1 MNKIGVI
8 LAACALSLA
17 SASAQTTMLP
27 SIIETLV
34 GPAPAPAVTEYQLQQ
49 YLLDRIPALPQ
60 PTTAQQWT
68 AEEARL
74 RDHILNDVVFH
85 GWPRAW
91 VDAPPHFEPA
101 GVIETGHGYRIRKYR
116 YEIVPGFIST
126 ALLYEPENLSGR
138 APAVLNLLGH
148 EPEGIAVEYE
158 QKRCINLAKR
168 GIIALNLSWMEFGE
182 LSQPENAHDYAAD
195 LDLVGSNA
203 AGLFYLSMRRGLD
216 FLSASAEVD
225 PSRIGVTGLSGGGW
239 QTVVLSALDP
249 RVAVSVEVAGVG
261 SRESNLTRP
270 KDTDEIEE
278 DAPDLM
284 RGVDYPEFIAMRA
297 PRPTLL
303 VHNAVDSCCFRA
315 PLVKPYLYDNV
326 KPFFATYGAADN
338 LAWHMNFD
346 PGVHNYQ
353 LDNRTQAYRFFTE
366 HFHLPVADSEIFSDA
381 EIHTAQE
388 LAAGVPAGN
397 QTVLGLARSMAAQ
410 IHRDP
415 IPAEGAELE
424 HWAQT
429 QRERLTSMVRYHKV
443 SVLRALRTEN
453 SRGMDFQSLS
463 YRFDLSSTISA
474 YGMWFKEDHS
484 PAAEPV
490 TVVLNDDGYKAAG
503 QQVYDNLS
511 SGHDVLALDLLFT
524 GAARPDAS
532 GSAAWQLLVESSG
545 ERCLGLE
552 AAQLLSVVH
561 WLHDEGGAR
570 DVQVQTKGIR
580 SQVVALIAAAL
591 DPAAFSSLSTEGG
604 MHSLS
609 WLLDKPVPFRA
620 APDLFCL
627 DLYKD
632 FDVDSLIALA
642 APVKITQNNVV
653 DR

>member
-1 MNKIGVI
+1 MTKTGVI
-8 LAACALSLA
+8 IAAYALGVVGA
-17 SASAQTTMLP
+17 GAQTTMLP
-27 SIIETLV
+27 SITETLA
-34 GPAPAPAVTEYQLQQ
+34 GPTAASAITEYQLQQ
-49 YLLDRIPALPQ
+49 YLMDRIPALPQ
-60 PTTAQQWT
+60 TTTAQQWT

-74 RDHILNDVVFH
+74 REHILNDVAFH

-91 VDAPPHFEPA
+91 IEVPPHFEPA
-101 GVIETGHGYRIRKYR
+101 GVIETGHGYRILKYR

-126 ALLYEPENLSGR
+126 ALLYEPENLRGR

-148 EPEGIAVEYE
+148 EPGGIAVEYE

-168 GIIALNLSWMEFGE
+168 GIVALNLSWMEFGE

-203 AGLFYLSMRRGLD
+203 LGLFYLSMRRGLD
-216 FLSASAEVD
+216 FLAASPEVD

-239 QTVVLSALDP
+239 QTVLLSALDP

-261 SRESNLTRP
+261 SRESNLTHP
-270 KDTDEIEE
+270 KDTYEIEE

-284 RGVDYPEFIAMRA
+284 QGFDYPEFIAMRA
-297 PRPTLL
+297 PHPTLL

-326 KPFFATYGAADN
+326 KPFFAMYGAGGN
-338 LAWHMNFD
+338 LAWHMNVD

-353 LDNRTQAYRFFTE
+353 IDNRTQAYRFFTE
-366 HFHLPVADSEIFSDA
+366 HFHMPVADSEIFSDA

-388 LAAGVPAGN
+388 LAVGVPAGN
-397 QTVLGLARSMAAQ
+397 QTVLGLAKSFAGQ

-415 IPAEGAELE
+415 VPAEGAERGR
-424 HWAQT
+424 WAQT
-429 QRERLTSMVRYHKV
+429 KREQLTSVVRYHEV
-443 SVLRALRTEN
+443 SVARALRMEN
-453 SRGMDFQSLS
+453 SKGVNFQSLL
-463 YRFDLSSTISA
+463 YRFDQSNGISA

-484 PAAEPV
+484 PDAEPI
-490 TVVLNDDGYKAAG
+490 TVVLNDDGYKAAA

-524 GAARPDAS
+524 GVSRPDTS
-532 GSAAWQLLVESSG
+532 DSSDWEVLVDSSG

-552 AAQLLSVVH
+552 AAQLLSVVQ
-561 WLHDEGGAR
+561 WLHSENEGR
-570 DVQVQTKGIR
+570 EVQLQTKGIR

-591 DPAAFSSLSTEGG
+591 NPGAFSRLVTEGG
-604 MHSLS
+604 MHSLG

-632 FDVDSLIALA
+632 FDINSLGALA
-642 APVKITQNNVV
+642 APLKVAQAGFV
-653 DR
+653 DQ

>member
-1 MNKIGVI
+1 MIKIGVI
-8 LAACALSLA
+8 VAACALGVA

-27 SIIETLV
+27 SIVETLAA
-34 GPAPAPAVTEYQLQQ
+34 PAPAPAVTEYQLQQ
-49 YLLDRIPALPQ
+49 YLLQRIPALPQ
-60 PTTAQQWT
+60 PTTAQQWST
-68 AEEARL
+68 EESRL
-74 RDHILNDVVFH
+74 RTHILNDVAYH
-85 GWPRAW
+85 GWPQAW
-91 VDAPPHFEPA
+91 IDAAPHFEPM

-116 YEIVPGFIST
+116 YEIVPGFTST

-148 EPEGIAVEYE
+148 EPEGTAVEYE

-168 GIIALNLSWMEFGE
+168 GIIALNLSWMEFGD
-182 LSQPENAHDYAAD
+182 LAQPENAHDYAAD

-203 AGLFYLSMRRGLD
+203 LGLFYLAMKRGLD
-216 FLSASAEVD
+216 FLAASAEVD

-261 SRESNLTRP
+261 SRESNLTNP
-270 KDTDEIEE
+270 KDTYEIEE

-284 RGVDYPEFIAMRA
+284 QGFDYPEFIAMRA

-315 PLVKPYLYDNV
+315 PLVKPDLYDNV
-326 KPFFATYGAADN
+326 KPFFAMYGEADN
-338 LAWHMNFD
+338 LAWHTNFD

-366 HFHLPVADSEIFSDA
+366 HFHLPVADNEIFSDA

-388 LAAGVPAGN
+388 LAIGVPAGN
-397 QTVLGLARSMAAQ
+397 QTVLGLARSFAAQ

-415 IPAEGAELE
+415 IPAEGAERTR
-424 HWAQT
+424 WTQT
-429 QRERLTSMVRYHKV
+429 QREQLTSVVRYHKV
-443 SVLRALRTEN
+443 SVVRALRTAN
-453 SRGMDFQSLS
+453 SKGMDFQSLS
-463 YRFDLSSTISA
+463 YRFDQSNGISA
-474 YGMWFKEDHS
+474 YGMWFKQDHS

-490 TVVLNDDGYKAAG
+490 TVVLNDEGYKAAG

-524 GAARPDAS
+524 GASRPDAS
-532 GSAAWQLLVESSG
+532 DSSDWEVLVDSSG

-552 AAQLLSVVH
+552 AAQLLSIVQ
-561 WLHDEGGAR
+561 WLHSEGGAR

-591 DPAAFSSLSTEGG
+591 DPAAFSNLSTEGG

-609 WLLDKPVPFRA
+609 WLLEKPVPFRS

-632 FDVDSLIALA
+632 FDIDSLSALA
-642 APVKITQNNVV
+642 APLKIAATSVV
-653 DR
+653 GQ

>member
-1 MNKIGVI
+1 MNKMRVI
-8 LAACALSLA
+8 VAACALGVS
-17 SASAQTTMLP
+17 SAGAQTTMLP
-27 SIIETLV
+27 SITETLS
-34 GPAPAPAVTEYQLQQ
+34 GPAPAPAITEYQLQQ
-49 YLLDRIPALPQ
+49 YLMDRIPALPQ
-60 PTTAQQWT
+60 PATAQQWT

-91 VDAPPHFEPA
+91 VDAPPHFEPM
-101 GVIETGHGYRIRKYR
+101 GVVETGHGYRIRKYR
-116 YEIVPGFIST
+116 YEIVPSFMST

-148 EPEGIAVEYE
+148 EPDGIAVEYE
-158 QKRCINLAKR
+158 QKRCINLARR
-168 GIIALNLSWMEFGE
+168 GIVALSLSWMAFGD
-182 LSQPENAHDYAAD
+182 LAQPENAHDYAAG
-195 LDLVGSNA
+195 LNLVGSNA

-216 FLSASAEVD
+216 FLAASTEVD

-261 SRESNLTRP
+261 SRESNLTHPR
-270 KDTDEIEE
+270 DTDEIEE

-284 RGVDYPEFIAMRA
+284 RGFDYPEFIAMRA

-326 KPFFATYGAADN
+326 KPFFAKYGAADN

-366 HFHLPVADSEIFSDA
+366 HFHMPVAESEIFSDA
-381 EIHTAQE
+381 EIHSAQE
-388 LAAGVPAGN
+388 LAVGVPAGN
-397 QTVLGLARSMAAQ
+397 QTVLGLARSFAGQ

-415 IPAEGAELE
+415 IPADGAERAR
-424 HWAQT
+424 WTQT
-429 QRERLTSMVRYHKV
+429 QRELLTSVVRYHKV
-443 SVLRALRTEN
+443 SVVRALRTAN
-453 SRGMDFQSLS
+453 SKGMDFQSLS
-463 YRFDLSSTISA
+463 YRFDQSNGISA
-474 YGMWFKEDHS
+474 YATWFKEDHS

-503 QQVYDNLS
+503 QQVYDSLS

-524 GAARPDAS
+524 GATRPDVS
-532 GSAAWQLLVESSG
+532 DSADWALLVSSSG

-552 AAQLLSVVH
+552 AAQLLAIVQ
-561 WLHDEGGAR
+561 WLHSEGGAA
-570 DVQVQTKGIR
+570 DVQVQTRGIR
-580 SQVVALIAAAL
+580 SQAVALIAAAL
-591 DPAAFSSLSTEGG
+591 DPAAFSSLTTEGG

-609 WLLDKPVPFRA
+609 WLLEKPVPFRA

-632 FDVDSLIALA
+632 FDIDSLSALA
-642 APVKITQNNVV
+642 APLKITRNGVAGQ
-653 DR
+653 